1 MRVFLKKKD
10 GQAQGN
16 GSAGVE
22 TTGPEKNINTQIN
35 SNEGELKV
43 ASDSNL
49 NAKKRSGSV
58 SPPLARATKKSNT
71 SVTKKAM
78 VNERGKKKTTHQS
91 YSNPAE
97 EDDHLLENQI
107 LLNSSNNN
115 YGGNYDRKNSAAVSS
130 SGAPANITSGSQA
143 SGRKRNAFETSLK
156 RRNLELQL
164 VEGDGNCLFR
174 AVSLQVYGDTNMH
187 NEVRRR
193 CMDFMQGESEHF
205 AKFIPD
211 ENFEH
216 YIHRKRRDGVHGNNP
231 EIQAISELYNRP
243 VEVYVPDNG
252 GKAPIN
258 IFHAE
263 YKTAD
268 APVRLSYHD
277 GNHYN
282 AIIDPY
288 MPTAGLG
295 LGLPG
300 LKPGLAD
307 KMQMKKA
314 LAESDSNHVDYM
326 YQKKA
331 MAMSD
336 VEATDYELEQAILAS
351 SLDEARKREDSKRS
365 PSNSTQGLYSNF
377 DYPVAS
383 STGGAVASS
392 EAQDEYPQCVQE
404 LVMNGFE
411 LSKVLRARDLVG
423 DDFDDLLAFLMSSR

>member
-10 GQAQGN
+10 GQQGSGN
-16 GSAGVE
+16 AGVE
-22 TTGPEKNINTQIN
+22 TTGGPEKNTHNTE
-35 SNEGELKV
+35 SELKL
-43 ASDSNL
+43 APDS
-49 NAKKRSGSV
+49 NAKKRSC
-58 SPPLARATKKSNT
+58 SPPVAAARANKKSNT
-71 SVTKKAM
+71 KQAHATVKKAM
-78 VNERGKKKTTHQS
+78 VNERGKKKTHQS
-91 YSNPAE
+91 YSNPA
-97 EDDHLLENQI
+97 DDDIMENEI
-107 LLNSSNNN
+107 LLTSSNNN
-115 YGGNYDRKNSAAVSS
+115 YGGNYDRKSS
-130 SGAPANITSGSQA
+130 VASLSGSA
-143 SGRKRNAFETSLK
+143 NTNANTNTSTHTGRKRNAFETSLK

-174 AVSLQVYGDTNMH
+174 AVSLQIYGDPNMH

-205 AKFIPD
+205 AKFISD
-211 ENFEH
+211 ENFQD
-216 YIHRKRRDGVHGNNP
+216 YIQRKRKDGVHGNNP

-268 APVRLSYHD
+268 APIRLSYHD

-331 MAMSD
+331 IAMSD
-336 VEATDYELEQAILAS
+336 VEATDYALEQAILAS
-351 SLDEARKREDSKRS
+351 SLDDARNREDGKPS
-365 PSNSTQGLYSNF
+365 PSNSAQVLYSNF
-377 DYPVAS
+377 DYPGAS

-392 EAQDEYPQCVQE
+392 GTQDEYPQFVQE

-411 LSKVLRARDLVG
+411 LSQVLRARDLVG
-423 DDFDDLLAFLMSSR
+423 DDFDDLLAYLMSR